1 MYGLQR
7 AFKIAGVKYL
17 LMSLWQV
24 PDYQTQELMTAF
36 YRHLLSGNRSV
47 RQALHAAQRDM
58 RQKRYE
64 PFYWAGFVLV
74 E

>member
-1 MYGLQR
+1 
-7 AFKIAGVKYL
+7 
-17 LMSLWQV
+17 MSLWQV

-36 YRHLLSGNRSV
+36 YRNMLDGKMPV
-47 RQALHAAQRDM
+47 RQALHAAQEEM

-64 PFYWAGFVLV
+64 PYFWAGFVLV